1 MRDFRQTFVS
11 LWSTGNPR
19 KQLQPIVGE
28 SVRFGWLAIVLG
40 GIFHENM
47 FNLCVSDLRHY
58 LVAFEIDLKRRLFD
72 IYR

>member
-1 MRDFRQTFVS
+1 MIVFHVTRELLDICTFVS

-19 KQLQPIVGE
+19 KQLQPIVGA

-47 FNLCVSDLRHY
+47 FYVSNVESLR
-58 LVAFEIDLKRRLFD
+58 LSKFV
-72 IYR
+72 